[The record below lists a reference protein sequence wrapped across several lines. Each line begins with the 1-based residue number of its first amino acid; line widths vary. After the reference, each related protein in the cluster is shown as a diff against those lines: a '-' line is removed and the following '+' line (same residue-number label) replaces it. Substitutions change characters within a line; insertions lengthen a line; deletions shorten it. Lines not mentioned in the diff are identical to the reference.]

1 MDFRLVLMHRIK
13 PVTENLCLRKAVLLT
28 LSHGVDVSRK
38 PVPGESS
45 VKENGVES
53 GPDGLIGWLKVMQAG
68 EEAQKMGNKWTLYLM
83 DQFENVN

>member
-1 MDFRLVLMHRIK
+1 MS
-13 PVTENLCLRKAVLLT
+13 PGN
-28 LSHGVDVSRK
+28 

-83 DQFENVN
+83 DQLENVN